1 VTGRVTLPRVP
12 GTRSTSPLVWSL
24 FALTITLVA
33 LAGYAVFA
41 ADVGY
46 RGGGDMDA
54 YWNAALRLRAGQDLY
69 LAGSAESTELYRY
82 APWFAYLWIP
92 LTYLPQEVVR
102 LGWSLLLLAAVV
114 ACTVPLLRQGMV
126 GLVAAIFFFP
136 ISLQGMAYGNV
147 QPLIVAALL
156 FGTRTRAGP
165 LFVALAASLKVV
177 PILFVLVDLRRGE
190 WRRALLTLGITAL
203 LVAPM
208 LAHDLSG
215 YSTAVGP
222 RQISIAQVWPGL
234 WLAVAVIAAGATV
247 WLGRTRYAWL
257 AAGLAMVLALPR
269 LLTYELSF
277 LLVGL
282 AEEPRPQRRETAEQ
296 TAS

>member
-1 VTGRVTLPRVP
+1 
-12 GTRSTSPLVWSL
+12 
-24 FALTITLVA
+24 
-33 LAGYAVFA
+33 
-41 ADVGY
+41 
-46 RGGGDMDA
+46 
-54 YWNAALRLRAGQDLY
+54 
-69 LAGSAESTELYRY
+69 
-82 APWFAYLWIP
+82 
-92 LTYLPQEVVR
+92 
-102 LGWSLLLLAAVV
+102 
-114 ACTVPLLRQGMV
+114 
-126 GLVAAIFFFP
+126 
-136 ISLQGMAYGNV
+136 MAYGNV

-165 LFVALAASLKVV
+165 LFVAAAASLKVV
-177 PILFVLVDLRRGE
+177 PILLVLVDLRNRR
-190 WRRALLTLGITAL
+190 WRRAAVTLGIAAV

-208 LAHDLSG
+208 LVHDLSG

-222 RQISIAQVWPGL
+222 RQISLAQVWPGL
-234 WLAVAVIAAGATV
+234 WLAVAVLAAGATV

-282 AEEPRPQRRETAEQ
+282 IEEPRPQRRETAEQ